1 MRQLSAD
8 RGVVARYRQ
17 LLDRI
22 AAVERALLPQ
32 IGRGAVVA
40 FEGDYGPGA
49 IAALLA
55 LAFNEN
61 VVVPLSLDVAA
72 QHESFLALAE
82 AEYRIT
88 GVESSPIIEST
99 GRRATHPF
107 YAELRARRRP
117 GLILFSSG
125 LTGSPKCALH
135 DLSLLLRKF
144 QLARRAYR
152 TLVFLQLD
160 HIGGINTLFYTLA
173 NGGTAVVAT
182 DRSPAHVCSAIEQHR
197 VQLLPTSPT
206 FLNLLLLSGEY
217 LRHDLSSLE
226 LVTDGTEPMPE
237 ATLRR
242 VVDTFPGIKL
252 LQTYGLSEL
261 GILRSQSRSSDS
273 LWVRVGGEGFET
285 KVVDGRLWV
294 RAESAM
300 LGYLNA
306 PSPFDAD
313 GFFDTGDM
321 VDVDGEWI
329 RLRGRQSDIINVGG
343 NKVYPQKWKVCCW
356 KCQMSRTR
364 VSRQNVI
371 CLPGRWSRP
380 PLFCRIQ
387 NRPKRSSFGCVHT
400 ARGAS
405 LPTKSRCA
413 SRSRINRCIPSGS
426 SDDGW
431 PCDDFLE
438 SLSPQPGTASTERTA
453 GTAQVVAEQAGS
465 RGGGAGRGDVCHRA
479 EAQTSV

>member
-1 MRQLSAD
+1 MAALGDA
-8 RGVVARYRQ
+8 VAVGGPWGSCTYRQ

-32 IGRGAVVA
+32 VGRGAVVA

-49 IAALLA
+49 IATLLA

-61 VVVPLSLDVAA
+61 VVVPLSHDVAA

-125 LTGSPKCALH
+125 STGSPKCALH

-173 NGGTAVVAT
+173 NGGTAAVAT
-182 DRSPAHVCSAIEQHR
+182 DRSPAHVCSAIEKHR

-226 LVTDGTEPMPE
+226 LVTYGTEPMPE

-343 NKVYPQKWKVCCW
+343 NKVYPAEVESVLLE
-356 KCQMSRTR
+356 MP
-364 VSRQNVI
+364 NVADASVAAE
-371 CLPGRWSRP
+371 RN
-380 PLFCRIQ
+380 PLTGQVVAATVVLQDPESPEAFKLRM
-387 NRPKRSSFGCVHT
+387 R
-400 ARGAS
+400 AY
-405 LPTKSRCA
+405 CA
-413 SRSRINRCIPSGS
+413 SRLTSYKVPVRVKITDRP
-426 SDDGW
+426 
-431 PCDDFLE
+431 LH
-438 SLSPQPGTASTERTA
+438 TERFKRRRLA
-453 GTAQVVAEQAGS
+453 S
-465 RGGGAGRGDVCHRA
+465 
-479 EAQTSV
+479 